1 MVEFQNLPK
10 LLKCLWQ
17 NTTTNLFLLKRK
29 KVAYNIDQWIDIMV
43 MEDHDFVSKSSPI
56 THSKLVVKHFICL
69 FMIFPLSIKLSYE
82 GINQQIVRKGW
93 WGLSN
98 ATPFKH
104 RNIIVLTYYYHL
116 THDVCEPTF
125 MSSH

>member
-1 MVEFQNLPK
+1 M
-10 LLKCLWQ
+10 KCLWQ
-17 NTTTNLFLLKRK
+17 NTTTKLFLLKEEN
-29 KVAYNIDQWIDIMV
+29 VTYNIDQGIDIMV
-43 MEDHDFVSKSSPI
+43 MEDRDFVSKSSPI
-56 THSKLVVKHFICL
+56 THSKFVAKHFICL
-69 FMIFPLSIKLSYE
+69 FMIFPLSIKLGYK

-116 THDVCEPTF
+116 THDVWEPMF
-125 MSSH
+125 ISSH

>member
-1 MVEFQNLPK
+1 M
-10 LLKCLWQ
+10 CQ
-17 NTTTNLFLLKRK
+17 NTTTKLLFLKEE
-29 KVAYNIDQWIDIMV
+29 KVAYNNDQWIDIMV

-56 THSKLVVKHFICL
+56 THSKFVAKHIICL
-69 FMIFPLSIKLSYE
+69 FMIFPLPIKLGYK

-93 WGLSN
+93 WGLCNLSN

-116 THDVCEPTF
+116 THDVWEATF
-125 MSSH
+125 IYNHG